1 VYVSNSKSQF
11 NFLSKLKVPS
21 GASGSPMSALESNS
35 PDQEGNPQQSS
46 GRPRNKAV
54 DPGFVKLT
62 AYVPRSLHA
71 ALKMAMAMD
80 TTSDQSQYVE
90 HALKDWL
97 AQHHPATLEHTGYK
111 GIGVEL

>member
-1 VYVSNSKSQF
+1 MSNSKSQF

-21 GASGSPMSALESNS
+21 GVSESDSSN
-35 PDQEGNPQQSS
+35 QEGNPQQSS

-97 AQHHPATLEHTGYK
+97 SQHHPNTLEHSGYK
-111 GIGVEL
+111 ATDAEL